1 MFSELGN
8 CEYYVEEQFNELLQK
23 RKIDNNRS
31 SFMHV
36 NVRSLQCN
44 LSGLT
49 NLLATVNLR
58 FSFIR
63 ITETWLQDSSHNS
76 NIPGYRFIHKNCT
89 NTSGGGVGL
98 YLTDSLEFKWRLD
111 ISFSS
116 DETAESM
123 FVEVN
128 RPKEKNLIEGVICR
142 PPKQSLQEFIND
154 LDLLIIRISK
164 ENKKC
169 YIMADWNIDLM
180 KYQSHDKTGEFLD
193 IMFSRSFFPL
203 ISWPTRITSNS
214 ATLIDN
220 DCLYKRPKQLFC

>member
-1 MFSELGN
+1 MFEQLNGRVNYDVNRLSCLKLNPLLSEMHTNLSLCKDIDPDSNMFSELGN
-8 CEYYVEEQFNELLQK
+8 CEYYVEEKFNDLLQK

-36 NVRSLQCN
+36 NARSLQCN

-58 FSFIR
+58 FSFIG

-76 NIPGYRFIHKNCT
+76 NIPGYRFIHKNRT

-98 YLTDSLEFKWRLD
+98 YLADSLEFKWRSD

-116 DETAESM
+116 DENAEAL

-128 RPKEKNLIEGVICR
+128 RVKEKNLIVGVI
-142 PPKQSLQEFIND
+142 
-154 LDLLIIRISK
+154 
-164 ENKKC
+164 
-169 YIMADWNIDLM
+169 
-180 KYQSHDKTGEFLD
+180 
-193 IMFSRSFFPL
+193 
-203 ISWPTRITSNS
+203 
-214 ATLIDN
+214 
-220 DCLYKRPKQLFC
+220 